1 MRCSTPIVF
10 LFVCRKDFV
19 ADEKQNTD
27 FKVLVAEPEGTLT
40 RQLIDFLKEKNL
52 KVELCREGKDL
63 KDQFDSFKPDF
74 VVIDLLFVGCTAF
87 QLLEHMRATKTLKN
101 CKVIVTSKHNSM
113 SNVRAVIGAGAS
125 DYVIKPYN
133 MDDMIGRMA
142 FQIQKK
148 KKYDAAKR
156 KDDNGQASYY
166 FNYVDLM
173 LRELTANKEIQA
185 RAFNLTRML
194 AMTVKAVRISVIQCH
209 EDRQR
214 GVVRASS
221 DDGKLKHLEI
231 NIARY
236 PEVQYVLNTE
246 KIVVLENLS
255 KDPMMSQIKSLVKS
269 VSFNSMIVA
278 PIFKNGKI
286 YGVLSTRFDEN
297 QTNLADTQVRFCDML
312 ANMLT
317 MLISTE
323 DSFRLYDPDAE
334 EAEPV
339 ESEENTDSG
348 AA

>member
-1 MRCSTPIVF
+1 MT
-10 LFVCRKDFV
+10 DT
-19 ADEKQNTD
+19 KQNSD

-40 RQLIDFLKEKNL
+40 RQLVDFLKEKNL

-63 KDQFDSFKPDF
+63 KDQFDNFKPDF

-87 QLLEHMRATKTLKN
+87 QLLDHMRLTKTLKD

-173 LRELTANKEIQA
+173 LRELAANKEIHP

-194 AMTVKAVRISVIQCH
+194 AMTVKAVRISVIHCQ
-209 EDRQR
+209 EDRQK
-214 GVVRASS
+214 GIVRASS
-221 DDGKLKHLEI
+221 DDGKLNGLEI

-278 PIFKNGKI
+278 PIFKHGKI
-286 YGVLSTRFDEN
+286 YGVLSTRFDED
-297 QTNLADTQVRFCDML
+297 QTNIADSQVRFCDMV
-312 ANMLT
+312 ANMMS
-317 MLISTE
+317 MLVSTE
-323 DSFRLYDPDAE
+323 DSFEIYDPNADE
-334 EAEPV
+334 EEGLSP
-339 ESEENTDSG
+339 EKNSDSE